1 MRTFIFFL
9 CTLTTLTLRAQQHT
23 LESQIRQVTESIR
36 AQVGVAVIIDGKDT
50 VTVNND
56 SRYPLMSVVKYPQSL
71 AVAHFLHQHN
81 RPLSTEVFIAK
92 EALHPDT
99 YSPLRDEYPEG
110 NLYLPISRLLEYT
123 LQQSDNNA
131 CDILFE
137 YIGGV
142 SYAERYIRSLGT
154 ECLAISKT
162 EKQMYQAPESCYE
175 NWSSPLEMACLTD
188 MLFSKELFPSDYQNF
203 IKETMLNCVTGENRL
218 PQPLMNTTARIGHK
232 TGTSGLNAR
241 GELAGIN
248 DVGFVILPDGR
259 RYSIAVLIKDSKET
273 MKATEKVI
281 ADISEIVYRYLT
293 LP

>member
-9 CTLTTLTLRAQQHT
+9 CTLTALTLRAQQHT
-23 LESQIRQVTESIR
+23 LESQIRQVTKSIR

-92 EALHPDT
+92 EALHPNT

-162 EKQMYQAPESCYE
+162 EEQMYQAPESCYE
-175 NWSSPLEMACLTD
+175 NWSSPLEMARLTD